1 MLTIKMKFKEFIEL
15 HRGYDLPEQKRI
27 KGDYMV
33 FASTSV
39 VGSHNEYKVKA
50 PGVVTGRSGSLGEV
64 QFAKQNFWPLNTT
77 LFVSD
82 FKNNLPRYVY
92 YFLKTLNLGR
102 FNTGAGVPTL
112 NRNDLDNLDIHVHLL
127 PEQQKIS
134 SILSAYDNLIE
145 INEQR
150 IKILEEMAR
159 LIYNEWFVKFRF
171 PGYKKVKMVE
181 SELGK
186 IPEGWDVKSIFN
198 ITKVRYGK
206 NLPGKKMKKDGNYL
220 VYGAAKVIGKYDKY
234 NCGNA
239 TVITG
244 CRGSCGQMKITK
256 PKSFVT
262 NNSFIFDFP
271 EEEKLFFYH
280 QLMIRGLQDYIGGT
294 AQPQITLASIS
305 SLKVI
310 VPKEELIKHFNQIV
324 IPIFNQIDLLD
335 DLNTNLCETRDML
348 LTKLFSGEI
357 DVSDLY
363 INTKE

>member
-1 MLTIKMKFKEFIEL
+1 MKFKEFIEL

-39 VGSHNEYKVKA
+39 GGSHNEYKVKA

-159 LIYNEWFVKFRF
+159 LIYKEWFVKFRF
-171 PGYKKVKMVE
+171 PGHEKVKFVD

-186 IPEGWDVKSIFN
+186 IPEGWEIKKLEEMATI
-198 ITKVRYGK
+198 KG
-206 NLPGKKMKKDGNYL
+206 GKKFSADE
-220 VYGAAKVIGKYDKY
+220 ICCEGKYPVFGGNGIQGYSSRCMYERFVIAFGRVGAYCGSIHWSY
-234 NCGNA
+234 NGAWLNNNA
-239 TVITG
+239 SSVVPHCNPEVLLG
-244 CRGSCGQMKITK
+244 HLLNFNFVNLRGGS
-256 PKSFVT
+256 
-262 NNSFIFDFP
+262 
-271 EEEKLFFYH
+271 
-280 QLMIRGLQDYIGGT
+280 
-294 AQPQITLASIS
+294 AQPFISNSSLASIKLLFPPDKIS
-305 SLKVI
+305 NDFCKIAKSLRLHVETLKG
-310 VPKEELIKHFNQIV
+310 KNKTLRCMR
-324 IPIFNQIDLLD
+324 DLL
-335 DLNTNLCETRDML
+335 LP
-348 LTKLFSGEI
+348 KLFSGEI
-357 DVSDLY
+357 NVSDLY
-363 INTKE
+363 INIKE